1 MPPMLAGRIGG
12 AKNRLWFS
20 GLGRRVI
27 VDRGDRPQRTED
39 GIDVLP
45 VAAFLAALDDRRL
58 W

>member
-1 MPPMLAGRIGG
+1 MLAGRIGG

-20 GLGRRVI
+20 GLGGRVI

-39 GIDVLP
+39 GIDVLS